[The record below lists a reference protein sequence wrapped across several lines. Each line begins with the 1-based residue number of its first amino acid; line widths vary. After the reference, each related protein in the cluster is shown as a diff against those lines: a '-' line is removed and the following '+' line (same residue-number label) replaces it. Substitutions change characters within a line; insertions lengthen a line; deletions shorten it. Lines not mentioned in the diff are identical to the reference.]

1 MHIMEYN
8 QFTKILNE
16 NIFERS
22 KPVLLDK
29 ISKNPKRFIGLFRPT
44 RAKAKVMQ
52 NLLQS
57 HEIKF
62 GEAFEY
68 IIEEYFHIIGF
79 KILDHNLQGKKGNVL
94 SIDQCF
100 WMNEE
105 IYFIEQKIRDD
116 HDSTKK
122 REQIRNFEDKLYSLI
137 EKYPDN
143 KLNGIFYF
151 IDPEFKKN
159 KNFYLDEIDKI
170 KNDYGIKSL
179 HLFYG
184 SELFEFIG
192 RSDIWDEI
200 IRYLEK
206 WKKEIPE
213 LPELNFDI
221 EPKQS
226 YEEIKDL
233 NPSIYRSLFSNQAV
247 VKEIFPILFPE
258 KLTLKYLKDYFH
270 SQESEIYQNLYKSL
284 SDIINDL
291 IYIP

>member
-22 KPVLLDK
+22 KPDLLDK

-151 IDPEFKKN
+151 IDPDFKKN
-159 KNFYLDEIDKI
+159 KNFYLEEIDKI
-170 KNDYGIKSL
+170 KNDYGVKSL

-226 YEEIKDL
+226 YEEIKGL

-247 VKEIFPILFPE
+247 LKEIFPILFPE

-270 SQESEIYQNLYKSL
+270 SQESKIYQNLYKSL

-291 IYIP
+291 IYLP

>member
-170 KNDYGIKSL
+170 KNDYGVKSL
-179 HLFYG
+179 HLLYG

>member
-8 QFTKILNE
+8 QFTKIFNE

-22 KPVLLDK
+22 KPDLLDK
-29 ISKNPKRFIGLFRPT
+29 ISKNPNRFIGLFRPT

-62 GEAFEY
+62 GEAFES
-68 IIEEYFHIIGF
+68 IVEKYFQIIGC
-79 KILDHNLQGKKGNVL
+79 KILDHNLQGKNGNML

-122 REQIRNFEDKLYSLI
+122 RGQIRNFEDKLYSLI
-137 EKYPDN
+137 KKYPPD
-143 KLNGIFYF
+143 KVNGFFYF

-159 KNFYLDEIDKI
+159 KNYYLAEICKI
-170 KNDYGIKSL
+170 KKCYGVKAL
-179 HLFYG
+179 HLLYG

-192 RSDIWDEI
+192 RPDIWDEI
-200 IRYLEK
+200 IRYLAK

-213 LPELNFDI
+213 LPELNFDNS
-221 EPKQS
+221 PQKS

-233 NPSIYRSLFSNQAV
+233 NPSIYRNLFSNSAV

-270 SQESEIYQNLYKSL
+270 SQESEIYRNLYKSL

-291 IYIP
+291 INSP

>member
-8 QFTKILNE
+8 QFTQILNE
-16 NIFERS
+16 NIFESS
-22 KPVLLDK
+22 KPDLLDK
-29 ISKNPKRFIGLFRPT
+29 ISKNPHRFIGLFRPT

-68 IIEEYFHIIGF
+68 IIEEYFQIIGC

-122 REQIRNFEDKLYSLI
+122 RGQIRNFEDKLYSLI

-151 IDPEFKKN
+151 IDPDFKKN
-159 KNFYLDEIDKI
+159 KNFYLEEIDKI
-170 KNDYGIKSL
+170 KNDYGVKSL

-226 YEEIKDL
+226 YEEIKGL

-270 SQESEIYQNLYKSL
+270 SQESKIYQNLYKSL

-291 IYIP
+291 INSP

>member
-1 MHIMEYN
+1 
-8 QFTKILNE
+8 
-16 NIFERS
+16 
-22 KPVLLDK
+22 
-29 ISKNPKRFIGLFRPT
+29 
-44 RAKAKVMQ
+44 
-52 NLLQS
+52 LLQS

-68 IIEEYFHIIGF
+68 IIEEYFQIIGC

-122 REQIRNFEDKLYSLI
+122 RGQIRNFEDKLYSLI

-151 IDPEFKKN
+151 IDPDFKKN
-159 KNFYLDEIDKI
+159 KNFYLEEIDKI
-170 KNDYGIKSL
+170 KNDYGVKSL

-226 YEEIKDL
+226 YEEIKGL

-247 VKEIFPILFPE
+247 LKEIFPILFPE

-270 SQESEIYQNLYKSL
+270 SQESKIYQNLYKSL

-291 IYIP
+291 IYLP

>member
-22 KPVLLDK
+22 KPDLLDK

-170 KNDYGIKSL
+170 KNDYGKKSL

-291 IYIP
+291 IYLP

>member
-8 QFTKILNE
+8 QFTQILNE
-16 NIFERS
+16 NIFESS
-22 KPVLLDK
+22 KPDLLDK
-29 ISKNPKRFIGLFRPT
+29 ISKNPHRFIGLFRPT

-68 IIEEYFHIIGF
+68 IIEEYFQIIGC

-122 REQIRNFEDKLYSLI
+122 RGQIRNFEDKLYSLI

-151 IDPEFKKN
+151 IDPDFKKN
-159 KNFYLDEIDKI
+159 KNFYLEEIDKI
-170 KNDYGIKSL
+170 KNDYGVKSL

-226 YEEIKDL
+226 YEEIKGL

-247 VKEIFPILFPE
+247 LKEIFPILFPE

-270 SQESEIYQNLYKSL
+270 SQESKIYQNLYKSL

-291 IYIP
+291 IYLP

>member
-1 MHIMEYN
+1 MHLMEYN
-8 QFTKILNE
+8 QFTQILNE
-16 NIFERS
+16 KIFESS
-22 KPVLLDK
+22 KPDLLDK
-29 ISKNPKRFIGLFRPT
+29 ISKNPNRFIGLFRPT

-68 IIEEYFHIIGF
+68 IIEEYFQIIGC

-122 REQIRNFEDKLYSLI
+122 RGQIRNFEDKLYSLI

-151 IDPEFKKN
+151 IDPDFKKN
-159 KNFYLDEIDKI
+159 KNFYLEEIDKI
-170 KNDYGIKSL
+170 KNDYGVKSL

-226 YEEIKDL
+226 YEEIKGL

-247 VKEIFPILFPE
+247 LKEIFPILFPE

-270 SQESEIYQNLYKSL
+270 SQESEIYRNLYKSL

-291 IYIP
+291 IYSP

>member
-8 QFTKILNE
+8 QFTKIFNE

-22 KPVLLDK
+22 KPDLLDK

-122 REQIRNFEDKLYSLI
+122 RGQIRNFEDKLYSLI

-170 KNDYGIKSL
+170 KNDYGVKSL
-179 HLFYG
+179 HLLYG